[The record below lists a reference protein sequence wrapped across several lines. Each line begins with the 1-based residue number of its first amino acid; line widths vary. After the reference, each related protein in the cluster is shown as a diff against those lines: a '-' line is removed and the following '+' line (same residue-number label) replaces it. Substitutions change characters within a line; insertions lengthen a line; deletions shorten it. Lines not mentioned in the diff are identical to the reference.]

1 MDISIFNEQYP
12 DERRV
17 GLTPAAVQRLVESG
31 HHVYVEKDAGLR
43 SGFLDDQYIKAGG
56 VIVYARDEAFG
67 RADLAL
73 GVSPLNESDLQFIRP
88 DQIIMSF
95 TLQAATRERLVNEL
109 CGKGTTVIGFEAIET
124 DDGRLPIMEPM
135 SEIAGTMG
143 RTVAGVEF
151 RRPGNLVGRPA
162 GDSAG
167 ECCRPRR
174 GYCRIQRGTQC
185 PPSGST
191 GDGHRCQ
198 CRPAAVYQ
206 ADTRQQH
213 HHQHPL

>member
-135 SEIAGTMG
+135 SEIAGTMAGSLAARLLESNSGG
-143 RTVAGVEF
+143 RESCWAACRGF
-151 RRPGNLVGRPA
+151 RRRMLSSSARVLSDSTRHAVPA
-162 GDSAG
+162 VW
-167 ECCRPRR
+167 E
-174 GYCRIQRGTQC
+174 
-185 PPSGST
+185 
-191 GDGHRCQ
+191 HR
-198 CRPAAVYQ
+198 
-206 ADTRQQH
+206 
-213 HHQHPL
+213 